1 MDKKDQIILQ
11 QLDVIR
17 SMTEN
22 NVRRMGSDFWG
33 TPFESV
39 GKTPDAPTGKDAE
52 KNTPPTA
59 DAKPGG
65 TAPDKDEE
73 LPPPEKMEDLL
84 AELDSYI
91 GLGVVKEEVHNLIN
105 MVQVYKL
112 HEQHDLPTTD
122 MSLHMVFTGN
132 PGTGKTMMAR
142 MMARIYRS
150 LGILSKGQLVEVD
163 RSGLVAGYV
172 GQTALKTQKVIEKA
186 MGGVLFIDEAY
197 ALNGRSENDFGQE
210 AIDTILKAM
219 EDHRDD
225 LVVIVAGYTD
235 LMDKF
240 IHSNPGLESRFNRF
254 LLFEDYTV
262 DEMMGI
268 FKMRCGKGYVLAP
281 DAEPL
286 VRDYIAEESADGSFG
301 NGRGV
306 RNIFEHIL
314 VAQNN
319 RLAKMDSVTRDDL
332 MTLTADD
339 VLHARGKL
347 DD

>member
-22 NVRRMGSDFWG
+22 NIKRMGSDFWG
-33 TPFESV
+33 MPFEGV
-39 GKTPDAPTGKDAE
+39 GKVSAPAAPAPE
-52 KNTPPTA
+52 KNAPPTA
-59 DAKPGG
+59 DSKRGDAVPEK
-65 TAPDKDEE
+65 AEE
-73 LPPPEKMEDLL
+73 LPPPEKIEDLL
-84 AELDSYI
+84 SELDSYI
-91 GLGVVKEEVHNLIN
+91 GLQVVKDEVHDLIN

-112 HEQHDLPTTD
+112 REQHDLPTTD

-225 LVVIVAGYTD
+225 LVVIVAGYTE

-254 LLFEDYTV
+254 LLFEDYTAE
-262 DEMMGI
+262 EMFDI

-281 DAEPL
+281 EAEPL
-286 VRDYIAEESADGSFG
+286 VRDYIAEESADSSFG
-301 NGRGV
+301 NARGV
-306 RNIFEHIL
+306 RNLFEHIL

-319 RLAKMDSVTRDDL
+319 RLAKLETVTRDDL
-332 MTLTADD
+332 MTITPDD
-339 VLHARGKL
+339 VLRARGKL
-347 DD
+347 DE